1 VSNQYYIAVEG
12 VIGVGKTSLARL
24 LSEHLN
30 ARMVLEEFK
39 ENPFLADF
47 YSDKS
52 RYAFQTQLFF
62 LLSRYKQQLNL
73 HQIDLFQQ
81 TLITDYTFQK
91 DRLFAYLNLDEN
103 EMMLYDK
110 LAEILESNIVSPD
123 LVIYLQADTERLLY
137 NIRKRGRDFE
147 ATITRDYIEA
157 LNKVYND
164 YFFHYTQSPL
174 LIINATDIDFV
185 NREEDLQDLIRTI
198 RQEPFAGSKFYNPGN
213 SF

>member
-1 VSNQYYIAVEG
+1 MSNQYYIAVEG

-73 HQIDLFQQ
+73 HQIDLFHSQFCQ
-81 TLITDYTFQK
+81 H
-91 DRLFAYLNLDEN
+91 LD
-103 EMMLYDK
+103 K
-110 LAEILESNIVSPD
+110 
-123 LVIYLQADTERLLY
+123 
-137 NIRKRGRDFE
+137 
-147 ATITRDYIEA
+147 
-157 LNKVYND
+157 
-164 YFFHYTQSPL
+164 
-174 LIINATDIDFV
+174 
-185 NREEDLQDLIRTI
+185 
-198 RQEPFAGSKFYNPGN
+198 
-213 SF
+213 